1 MGFPTTD
8 TTPRSIAM
16 RKQRIEQ
23 PARAARSRLGRRRV
37 ALALALALLLVAAA
51 ASMAFRATQSTSRA
65 AAPAAR
71 EPGQVAVLDYLRAHL
86 TTQQPQPDAAQQ
98 GVAGYLR
105 AHGAE
110 TTLPD
115 MEFPWDPAVRAALDY
130 LHGYGW

>member
-1 MGFPTTD
+1 
-8 TTPRSIAM
+8 M

-23 PARAARSRLGRRRV
+23 PARAARSKLGRRRV
-37 ALALALALLLVAAA
+37 ALALALLLVAAA
-51 ASMAFRATQSTSRA
+51 ASVAFSATQSAASA

-86 TTQQPQPDAAQQ
+86 TRQQPQPDAAQQ

-110 TTLPD
+110 MTLPD
-115 MEFPWDPAVRAALDY
+115 MERPWDPAVRAALDY

>member
-1 MGFPTTD
+1 
-8 TTPRSIAM
+8 M

-23 PARAARSRLGRRRV
+23 PARTARSKLGRRGV
-37 ALALALALLLVAAA
+37 ALALALLLVATA
-51 ASMAFRATQSTSRA
+51 ASVAFSATQSSASA

-115 MEFPWDPAVRAALDY
+115 MELPWDSAVRAALDY